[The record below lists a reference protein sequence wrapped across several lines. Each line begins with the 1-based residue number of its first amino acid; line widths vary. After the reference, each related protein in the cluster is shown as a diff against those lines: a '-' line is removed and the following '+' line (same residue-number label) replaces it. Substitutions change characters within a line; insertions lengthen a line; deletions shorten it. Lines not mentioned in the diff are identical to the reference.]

1 MNKPVV
7 HFAKSEGVFAEQI
20 LKGTYTYEVFALD
33 HPRLGKQWVRTS
45 TVLSEVSDEEGN
57 IIQFETLN
65 TIYKAQ

>member
-7 HFAKSEGVFAEQI
+7 HFAKSEGVIAEQI
-20 LKGTYTYEVFALD
+20 LKGTYEVFALD
-33 HPRLGKQWVRTS
+33 HPRLGKKWVRTS
-45 TVLSEVSDEEGN
+45 TVLSTVSDEDGN